1 MIMKKLHYKIF
12 LENNCY
18 EIFMGLSY
26 FLDAKLEEILKKRK
40 KEKAFSSW

>member
-12 LENNCY
+12 LEKNRY

-26 FLDAKLEEILKKRK
+26 FLDAKLDAAL
-40 KEKAFSSW
+40 